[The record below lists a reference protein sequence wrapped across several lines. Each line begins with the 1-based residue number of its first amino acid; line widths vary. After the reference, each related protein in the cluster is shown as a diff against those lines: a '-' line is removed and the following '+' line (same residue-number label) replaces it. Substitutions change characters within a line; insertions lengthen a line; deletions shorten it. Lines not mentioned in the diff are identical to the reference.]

1 MKTRFL
7 GAFALCVFVVA
18 ATVAALGAVLWAGLD
33 EGQRTL
39 VQNALANDAGAL
51 LLVLALI
58 LVLLA
63 MLVQAALAAHV
74 ARPLALAEETRLIAE
89 ANPRHRLQC
98 THPRELAQLASAING
113 LADRYE
119 AMRSSVDSRIAESN
133 REVEKE
139 RNLLAALMA
148 DLTESVIVF
157 NAAGTI
163 LLYNQR
169 ARQLFDGA
177 GGAEHGAG
185 ANHWIGLGRSIFGNL
200 DRQVIAHAVEHLHA
214 QPGDHT
220 FPVAEFVTTTQGGR
234 LLRARMTGVEAT
246 HSGER
251 DSSAF
256 VVVLHDVQREVQLG
270 ATRERVLKSLTE
282 GSRASLASIRAAAES
297 ILHYP
302 AMEAAQQQRFLAV
315 IHDESEKL
323 GNRISDALEADA
335 GGLAAEWPLTP
346 MLGRDLLHALQR
358 ALEERCGCT
367 VTAEMEDAALWLA
380 VDSFLLVEGLSYL
393 MRRVRQVGATPE
405 GSLKVRLARSGSRV
419 KLELDWQHAPL
430 AVDQAIALE
439 NEPITIPGQP
449 APLSFREIIARHRG
463 EAWYQRNAP
472 EPRSAFCL
480 LLPAADDERTA
491 ISSPAKTETT
501 PSRPVFYDFDL
512 FHQAGQS
519 TEIDQRPLSELAY
532 TVFDT
537 ETTGLQPL
545 QGDEI
550 VSIGAVRIL
559 NGRLLTGETFEQLVN
574 PQRSVS
580 RESAGIHGL
589 SDAMLASQPPI
600 AAVLPRFHRY
610 CDSTVLVAHN
620 AAFDMRFLQLKE
632 PVTGLKFNHPLLD
645 TLLLSAVVQPNHAD
659 HSLEAI
665 AARLGINVIG
675 RHTALG
681 DAMVTGEIFLKLVAL
696 LREQGIVTF
705 QQAQEA
711 SRKTSYA
718 QIKY

>member
-1 MKTRFL
+1 MKTKFL
-7 GAFALCVFVVA
+7 AALALCVFAVA
-18 ATVAALGAVLWAGLD
+18 AIVAALGAVLWAGLD
-33 EGQRTL
+33 EVQRTI
-39 VQNALANDAGAL
+39 VQNALANNAGAL
-51 LLVLALI
+51 LLVFGLSLA
-58 LVLLA
+58 LLA
-63 MLVQAALAAHV
+63 MLVQATMAAYV
-74 ARPLALAEETRLIAE
+74 ARPLALAEETRLIAG
-89 ANPRHRLQC
+89 ANPHHRLQC
-98 THPRELAQLASAING
+98 AHPGELAQLASAING

-119 AMRSSVDSRIAESN
+119 TVQSAVDSRIAESS
-133 REVEKE
+133 REVETE

-169 ARQLFDGA
+169 ARHLFNGA
-177 GGAEHGAG
+177 GGPEYGAG
-185 ANHWIGLGRSIFGNL
+185 ASDWIGLGRSIFGSL
-200 DRQVIAHAVEHLHA
+200 DRQVIAHAVEHLQA
-214 QPGDHT
+214 PRKDQT
-220 FPVAEFVTTTQGGR
+220 FPVAEFVTATRGGR
-234 LLRARMTGVEAT
+234 LLRARLTGVEARNGGVQAST
-246 HSGER
+246 
-251 DSSAF
+251 AF

-270 ATRERVLKSLTE
+270 AIRERVLKSLTE

-297 ILHYP
+297 IIHYP
-302 AMEAAQQQRFLAV
+302 AMDAAQQQRFLAV

-323 GNRISDALEADA
+323 GNRIREALEAEA
-335 GGLAAEWPLTP
+335 GGLAAEWPLTT
-346 MLGRDLLHALQR
+346 MLGRDLLRALQQ

-367 VTAEMEDAALWLA
+367 VTTDTEDAALWLA
-380 VDSFLLVEGLSYL
+380 VDSFLLVEGLSHL
-393 MRRVRQVGATPE
+393 VRRVNQVSAATGA
-405 GSLKVRLARSGSRV
+405 SLNVRLAPSGSRV

-439 NEPITIPGQP
+439 NEPIDIPGQP

-463 EAWYQRNAP
+463 EAWYQRSDREA
-472 EPRSAFCL
+472 RSAFCL
-480 LLPAADDERTA
+480 LLPAADDDRRAEPPRVKSETA
-491 ISSPAKTETT
+491 

-512 FHQAGQS
+512 FHQTGQN
-519 TEIDQRPLSELAY
+519 TEIDQRPLSELAC

-580 RESAGIHGL
+580 RESARIHGL
-589 SDAMLASQPPI
+589 TAAMLTGQPPI
-600 AAVLPRFHRY
+600 AAVLPRFHRF
-610 CDSTVLVAHN
+610 CDNTVLVAHN

-632 PVTGLKFNHPLLD
+632 PVAGLKFNHPVLD

-681 DAMVTGEIFLKLVAL
+681 DAMVTAEIFLKLVAL
-696 LREQGIVTF
+696 LRQQGIVTF

-711 SRKTSYA
+711 SRKTAYA
-718 QIKY
+718 QIRY